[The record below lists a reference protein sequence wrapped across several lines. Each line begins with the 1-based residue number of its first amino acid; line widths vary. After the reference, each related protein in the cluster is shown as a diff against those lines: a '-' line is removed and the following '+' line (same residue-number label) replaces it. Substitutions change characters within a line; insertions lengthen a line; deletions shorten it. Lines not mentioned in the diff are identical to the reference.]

1 MAKYEWDD
9 GPATL
14 GPHSIAKHTI
24 LREYIE
30 QYIHILTRGG
40 TIPNLR
46 LTLIDGFAGGGEY
59 VVEGQGPTIH
69 DGSPL
74 VLIGAVQTA
83 IARLNAPERHRNKPV
98 EVDANFIFV
107 EKNKSTCAYLKDA
120 LERRH
125 LLNEK
130 VRIEPRAF
138 EEVVDGIIDKLRRA
152 SGRKPRPIFVLDQ
165 YGYTAIPVDMISKIM
180 TSLPTAEIFLTL
192 AVDNI
197 AAHASTAQ
205 QALYQLRKSLHIDP
219 KFEDFFAGRKSM
231 DEAGALSEE
240 ERGRLMLYIQRLL
253 HDAFAKRAGARCY
266 TPFFITSRASNRSY
280 WFLHLAHDSKANDV
294 VKSLHWKVSN
304 HFKHYGGEGTG
315 MLMLGFDP
323 AINAQQLPF
332 DFGDSARD
340 RTVKALVAELP
351 AIIQKKYHSGV
362 TLKDLYDGLC
372 NEIPASKEILGDAVN
387 LLCVEDELV
396 KAGGKGEDREN
407 ATKVKDSDVIRMP
420 KNQTLFSHFRAKK

>member
-1 MAKYEWDD
+1 MSKYDWKD

-40 TIPNLR
+40 TIPNLS

-59 VVEGQGPTIH
+59 VVEGQGAKTH
-69 DGSPL
+69 DGSPF

-83 IARLNAPERHRNKPV
+83 IAKLNAPERHRKKPV
-98 EVDANFIFV
+98 EVDAKFIFV
-107 EKNKSTCAYLKDA
+107 EKNKVTCAYLRNA
-120 LERRH
+120 LEKRH

-130 VRIEPRAF
+130 VHLEPRAF
-138 EEVVDGIIDKLRRA
+138 EEVVDSIIDKLRGA
-152 SGRKPRPIFVLDQ
+152 SGRKSRPIFVLDQ
-165 YGYTAIPVDMISKIM
+165 YGYNAIPVDMIAKIM

-197 AAHASTAQ
+197 SAHASTAQ
-205 QALYQLRKSLHIDP
+205 QALSQLRTSLHIDP
-219 KFEDFFAGRKSM
+219 RFEDFFSGRKSM
-231 DEAGALSEE
+231 EEAGALSEE
-240 ERGRLMLYIQRLL
+240 DRDRLMLYIQRLL

-294 VKSLHWKVSN
+294 VKALHWKVSN
-304 HFKHYGGEGTG
+304 HFKHYGGEGTK

-323 AINAQQLPF
+323 AVNTQQIPF
-332 DFGDSARD
+332 DFGESARD
-340 RTVKALVAELP
+340 RTVNALVAELP
-351 AIIQKKYHSGV
+351 AIIQEKYRNGV
-362 TLKDLYDGLC
+362 TLKDLYADLC

-387 LLCVEDELV
+387 RLCVEEELN
-396 KAGGKGEDREN
+396 KAGAQGEDRKN
-407 ATKVKDSDVIRMP
+407 RTKVKDSDIIRFP
-420 KNQTLFSHFRAKK
+420 KNPTLFSLSRTKK